1 MSINTAQSLKK
12 EGSQLLLDKKY
23 EAAIDK
29 YTEALDLEPTGT
41 LLWEI
46 ISNRSLAY
54 TSSRDYTNGL
64 MDANKL
70 IDIAPRFKRSYLRLA
85 QALLGRQEFN
95 DALKACDDGL
105 AIDSTNQELVK
116 LRSKIASSSS
126 AASDHSYTNSRTANS
141 GSSKLAKYSFYL
153 RAVIMVH
160 VLLYVVPGYNATA
173 FFRIMICSLINNIIV
188 IGAHLGSPT
197 ASSGAGM
204 APDMGAAQAY
214 MQKLVQNDT
223 TRQAMQYIM
232 YSVIFAFSK
241 PFFLALFPVITIDG
255 WWFAK
260 TLGIFYP
267 SAGKF
272 LGGVAKPL
280 VDAIFKEPGQTHVTL
295 DSLASKI
302 QPFNANVEV
311 MIGMFLI
318 FELFTPYRNF
328 ITLIVFWNFMKMRY
342 MLDPYVKHSFVALD
356 GMLSPVVSRI
366 PIVGGL
372 YPKLKAYMATFVA
385 PPTPGQS
392 SGCTVM

>member
-214 MQKLVQNDT
+214 
-223 TRQAMQYIM
+223 
-232 YSVIFAFSK
+232 S
-241 PFFLALFPVITIDG
+241 
-255 WWFAK
+255 
-260 TLGIFYP
+260 
-267 SAGKF
+267 SASRT
-272 LGGVAKPL
+272 A
-280 VDAIFKEPGQTHVTL
+280 
-295 DSLASKI
+295 
-302 QPFNANVEV
+302 
-311 MIGMFLI
+311 
-318 FELFTPYRNF
+318 
-328 ITLIVFWNFMKMRY
+328 
-342 MLDPYVKHSFVALD
+342 
-356 GMLSPVVSRI
+356 SRI
-366 PIVGGL
+366 
-372 YPKLKAYMATFVA
+372 
-385 PPTPGQS
+385 QS
-392 SGCTVM
+392 TEFIFLSEF